1 MSTALGDAMLI
12 NQVGEAA
19 GNIWHTLD
27 EEGPLSITALKKQIE
42 APDAVFYMAL
52 GWLAREDKLNI
63 EPEGR
68 SYRVQLK

>member
-1 MSTALGDAMLI
+1 MLI
-12 NQVGEAA
+12 NQVGEVA